1 MTSRSQ
7 IPRIERLSVRNY
19 RVLRDVTLKEITPLT
34 VLTGPNGSGKSTVFD
49 VFAFLAEAFTDGLR
63 PALEGRNRLAELR
76 SKGSEGPVVI
86 EITYRDTDRTLITY
100 HLEIDDG
107 TNGRA
112 EVAREWLRVAQ
123 PRRGYPPHFL
133 DFHHGEGTVMD
144 DPSSIDTRQAERLK
158 SPDLLAVNALG
169 QLERHPRISAL
180 RTFITGWYLSYVAA
194 DSARAT
200 PTAGPMERL
209 SKSGDNLPNVV
220 QYLAE
225 EHPERWEQIR
235 SVLAQRVPQLRD
247 IEAETLS
254 DNRLLLRLRDA
265 PFAEPI
271 LSRFVS
277 DGTLKLLTYLVV
289 LLDPIPAPFIGI
301 EEPENQ
307 LHPRLLPLL
316 AEECR
321 MATVASQLL
330 VTTHSS
336 EFLSEVKPK
345 EARVLYRDSTGYT
358 TSERVSDM
366 PVVMAQ
372 VAAGATLGALWR
384 QGYFSQGDPLQ
395 DRRRVGNC
403 RAAATAS
410 QLLPG
415 RAPKA

>member
-1 MTSRSQ
+1 
-7 IPRIERLSVRNY
+7 
-19 RVLRDVTLKEITPLT
+19 
-34 VLTGPNGSGKSTVFD
+34 
-49 VFAFLAEAFTDGLR
+49 
-63 PALEGRNRLAELR
+63 
-76 SKGSEGPVVI
+76 
-86 EITYRDTDRTLITY
+86 
-100 HLEIDDG
+100 
-107 TNGRA
+107 
-112 EVAREWLRVAQ
+112 
-123 PRRGYPPHFL
+123 
-133 DFHHGEGTVMD
+133 
-144 DPSSIDTRQAERLK
+144 
-158 SPDLLAVNALG
+158 
-169 QLERHPRISAL
+169 
-180 RTFITGWYLSYVAA
+180 
-194 DSARAT
+194 
-200 PTAGPMERL
+200 MERL

-321 MATVASQLL
+321 MATAASQLL

-345 EARVLYRDSTGYT
+345 EARVLYRDATGYT
-358 TSERVSDM
+358 TSQRVSDM

-384 QGYFSQGDPLQ
+384 QGYFSQGDPL
-395 DRRRVGNC
+395 RRDGN
-403 RAAATAS
+403 T
-410 QLLPG
+410 
-415 RAPKA
+415 